1 MSARNVWFVTVTGW
15 AQGAGAHAGTGVA
28 AEGWVGCTLVRG
40 GDQTGRAG
48 AHAERR
54 GSRASLRWPTVTLP
68 AGPHGWISV
77 SGDEGELTGLAN
89 QAPGAIPDFAVLLQE
104 TGGDEPG
111 REAAA

>member
-1 MSARNVWFVTVTGW
+1 MCFDLSPGGW
-15 AQGAGAHAGTGVA
+15 LSCQ
-28 AEGWVGCTLVRG
+28 W
-40 GDQTGRAG
+40 
-48 AHAERR
+48 
-54 GSRASLRWPTVTLP
+54 ASLRWPVVTLP

-77 SGDEGELTGLAN
+77 SGDESELTGLAN